1 MVEELVPAEA
11 AALEVF
17 GDVPSHRLFAAE
29 RAVVAGAVAS
39 RVREFTTVR
48 WAAAQCV
55 RRLGHEPAPLL
66 PGRMGAPR
74 WPHGLVGS
82 LTHCRGYRA
91 AVVAST
97 ASVSGLGIDAEPDAP
112 LPERVLAHVASAG
125 ERRHLAA
132 LRSADPEVRW
142 DRLLFCAKEA
152 FYKVWSPV
160 MGTWLGFDEAEVV
173 FHPAEPALP
182 EGGFAVRL
190 TAGPVRPGD
199 SRRRPRGADGA
210 RFPALQGRWLARRG
224 ILVTAIAASVGEL
237 PGACPPEGRDEGRD
251 GHGRDE
257 GRDDGHDG
265 RPATGILS

>member
-11 AALEVF
+11 AALGVF

-55 RRLGHEPAPLL
+55 RRLGYEPAPLL

-74 WPHGLVGS
+74 WPYGLVGS

-125 ERRHLAA
+125 ERRHLAD
-132 LRSADPEVRW
+132 LRSADPAVRW

-160 MGTWLGFDEAEVV
+160 MGTWLGFDEAEAA
-173 FHPAEPALP
+173 FHPAEPHLP
-182 EGGFAVRL
+182 EDGFVVRL
-190 TAGPVRPGD
+190 TAASA
-199 SRRRPRGADGA
+199 SRRCPRRADGA
-210 RFPALQGRWLARRG
+210 GFPALQGRWLARRG
-224 ILVTAIAASVGEL
+224 ILVTAITAAVGEL
-237 PGACPPEGRDEGRD
+237 PGGRVPAGRDEGRV
-251 GHGRDE
+251 GHV
-257 GRDDGHDG
+257 G
-265 RPATGILS
+265 RPATGMLS